1 MGWGGVGWWT
11 EPKRE
16 GNESESECQPS
27 EIGGTTNFSLKAE
40 IHFKLIQKL
49 EKVKEG
55 GFIWGAS

>member
-1 MGWGGVGWWT
+1 MGWWT

-16 GNESESECQPS
+16 GNESENECQPS
-27 EIGGTTNFSLKAE
+27 EIGGTTNLSLKAE

-49 EKVKEG
+49 EKMKEG